1 MLQRRQCLTLLAAC
15 WAVFSTASAE
25 SLIEV
30 YERARIS
37 DPQIREADALRLAN
51 REALPQS
58 RSALLPQVGF
68 NYTYVESKDDGSR
81 SVSSFIPEFEDPDT
95 GVTVPGAIRQVP
107 TDFDTDG
114 DTESWT
120 LELRQ
125 SVFRWDRW
133 VQFRRSEKVAA
144 QAEIDYSAAQQD
156 LMLRVSARYF
166 NVLAAK
172 DTLDSAEAALEST
185 ARQLEQ
191 AEKRFEVGLIAI
203 TDVQEAQAA
212 YDNTVAAVIAA
223 KRDLA
228 TAAEFL
234 REITGESYAELQQP
248 GDDLPLAIPLPADE
262 DAWVD
267 RSLEQNL
274 TLLSSRVNLDI
285 ASDDIKI
292 QRTGYYP
299 TIDLV
304 ASTGNFD
311 QTTDGDSTTVFPNA
325 GSITSPTDS
334 DADID
339 TDSIQLQ
346 LNVPLFQ
353 GGRVRSNV
361 REAVYRQRAAKE
373 RLERVMRETE
383 RESRDAYL
391 SLMAEISRVKALR
404 RAVESSQTALEATEA
419 GFEVGTRTTVDV
431 LDARRRLFESET
443 NYARSK
449 YDYIV
454 NIIRLKQAAGIL
466 SPRDLM
472 EVDGWLNQSVATR

>member
-1 MLQRRQCLTLLAAC
+1 
-15 WAVFSTASAE
+15 
-25 SLIEV
+25 
-30 YERARIS
+30 
-37 DPQIREADALRLAN
+37 
-51 REALPQS
+51 
-58 RSALLPQVGF
+58 
-68 NYTYVESKDDGSR
+68 
-81 SVSSFIPEFEDPDT
+81 
-95 GVTVPGAIRQVP
+95 
-107 TDFDTDG
+107 
-114 DTESWT
+114 
-120 LELRQ
+120 
-125 SVFRWDRW
+125 
-133 VQFRRSEKVAA
+133 
-144 QAEIDYSAAQQD
+144 
-156 LMLRVSARYF
+156 MLRVSARYF

>member
-30 YERARIS
+30 YERARLS

-58 RSALLPQVGF
+58 RSALLPQIDF
-68 NYTYVESKDDGSR
+68 NYTYQEQDQDGS
-81 SVSSFIPEFEDPDT
+81 SSFLQVNQETLETTPVPRDFNEDS
-95 GVTVPGAIRQVP
+95 
-107 TDFDTDG
+107 
-114 DTESWT
+114 DTETWR

-133 VQFRRSEKVAA
+133 VQYRRSEKVAA

-299 TIDLV
+299 TVDLV
-304 ASTGNFD
+304 ARTGNV
-311 QTTDGDSTTVFPNA
+311 DSTTN
-325 GSITSPTDS
+325 GTSTTD
-334 DADID
+334 DPRNLENDPVPADGGQDID

-346 LNVPLFQ
+346 FNVPIFQ

-361 REAVYRQRAAKE
+361 REAVYRHRAAKE
-373 RLERVMRETE
+373 QLERVMRETE

-472 EVDGWLNQSVATR
+472 EVDSWLNQSVATR

>member
-1 MLQRRQCLTLLAAC
+1 MLQRRQCLTLIAAC

-58 RSALLPQVGF
+58 RSALLPQIDF
-68 NYTYVESKDDGSR
+68 NYTYQEQDQDGS
-81 SVSSFIPEFEDPDT
+81 SSFLQVNQETLETTPVPRDFNEDS
-95 GVTVPGAIRQVP
+95 
-107 TDFDTDG
+107 
-114 DTESWT
+114 DTETWR

-133 VQFRRSEKVAA
+133 VQYRRSEKVAA

-311 QTTDGDSTTVFPNA
+311 QTTDGDSTTVFPGA

-334 DADID
+334 DADVD
-339 TDSIQLQ
+339 TDPIQLQ

>member
-1 MLQRRQCLTLLAAC
+1 MPERRHFLIILTAC

-30 YERARIS
+30 YERARLS

-58 RSALLPQVGF
+58 RSALLPQINF
-68 NYTYVESKDDGSR
+68 NYNYEEQEQDGS
-81 SVSSFIPEFEDPDT
+81 SSFLQVNQQTLETTPVPRDFNENADT
-95 GVTVPGAIRQVP
+95 KTWR
-107 TDFDTDG
+107 
-114 DTESWT
+114 

-125 SVFRWDRW
+125 SVFRWDQW

-156 LMLRVSARYF
+156 LMLRVSQRYF
-166 NVLAAK
+166 DVLAAK

-234 REITGESYAELQQP
+234 REITGESYQELQQP
-248 GDDLPLAIPLPADE
+248 GDDLPLAMPTPADE
-262 DAWVD
+262 DMWVN

-285 ASDDIKI
+285 ARDDIKI
-292 QRTGYYP
+292 QRTGYFP
-299 TIDLV
+299 TLELV

-311 QTTDGDSTTVFPNA
+311 QTTDGDSTTDFGDGP
-325 GSITSPTDS
+325 ITSPTDS
-334 DADID
+334 DADVD

-346 LNVPLFQ
+346 FNIPIFQ

-373 RLERVMRETE
+373 QLERVMRATE

-466 SPRDLM
+466 SPRDLL
-472 EVDGWLNQSVATR
+472 EVDGWLNQTVGTR

>member
-58 RSALLPQVGF
+58 RSALLPQIDF
-68 NYTYVESKDDGSR
+68 NYTYQEQDQDGS
-81 SVSSFIPEFEDPDT
+81 SSFLQVNQETLETTPVPRDFNEDS
-95 GVTVPGAIRQVP
+95 
-107 TDFDTDG
+107 
-114 DTESWT
+114 DTETWR

-133 VQFRRSEKVAA
+133 VQYRRSEKVAA
-144 QAEIDYSAAQQD
+144 QAEIDYSAAQQG
-156 LMLRVSARYF
+156 LMLRVSERYF

-262 DAWVD
+262 EAWVD

-311 QTTDGDSTTVFPNA
+311 QTTDGDSTTVFPDA

-391 SLMAEISRVKALR
+391 SLMAEISRVKALQ

>member
-1 MLQRRQCLTLLAAC
+1 MLQRRQCLTILAAC

-58 RSALLPQVGF
+58 RSALLPQIDF
-68 NYTYVESKDDGSR
+68 NYTYQEQDQDGS
-81 SVSSFIPEFEDPDT
+81 SSFLQVNQETLETTPVPRDFNEDS
-95 GVTVPGAIRQVP
+95 
-107 TDFDTDG
+107 
-114 DTESWT
+114 DTETWR

-133 VQFRRSEKVAA
+133 VQYRRSEKVAA
-144 QAEIDYSAAQQD
+144 QAEIDYSAAQQG
-156 LMLRVSARYF
+156 LMLRVSERYF

-262 DAWVD
+262 EAWVD

-311 QTTDGDSTTVFPNA
+311 QTTDGDSTTVFPDA

>member
-58 RSALLPQVGF
+58 RSALLPQIDF
-68 NYTYVESKDDGSR
+68 NYTYQEQDQDGS
-81 SVSSFIPEFEDPDT
+81 SSFLQVNQETLETTPVPRDFNEDS
-95 GVTVPGAIRQVP
+95 
-107 TDFDTDG
+107 
-114 DTESWT
+114 DTETWR

-133 VQFRRSEKVAA
+133 VQYRRSEKVAA
-144 QAEIDYSAAQQD
+144 QAEIDYSAAQQG
-156 LMLRVSARYF
+156 LMLRVSERYF

-311 QTTDGDSTTVFPNA
+311 QTTDGDSTTVFPDA

>member
-58 RSALLPQVGF
+58 RSALLPQIDF
-68 NYTYVESKDDGSR
+68 NYTYQEQDQDGS
-81 SVSSFIPEFEDPDT
+81 SSFLQVNQETLETTPVPRDFNEDS
-95 GVTVPGAIRQVP
+95 
-107 TDFDTDG
+107 
-114 DTESWT
+114 DTETWR

-133 VQFRRSEKVAA
+133 VQYRRSEKVAA

>member
-1 MLQRRQCLTLLAAC
+1 MLQRRQCLTLIAAC
-15 WAVFSTASAE
+15 WAVFSTASAA

-58 RSALLPQVGF
+58 RSALLPQIDF
-68 NYTYVESKDDGSR
+68 NYTYQEQDQDGS
-81 SVSSFIPEFEDPDT
+81 SSFLQVNQETLETTPVPRDFNEDS
-95 GVTVPGAIRQVP
+95 
-107 TDFDTDG
+107 
-114 DTESWT
+114 DTETWR

-133 VQFRRSEKVAA
+133 VQYRRSEKVAA

-311 QTTDGDSTTVFPNA
+311 QTTDGDSTTVFPGA

-334 DADID
+334 DADVD

>member
-30 YERARIS
+30 YERARLS

-58 RSALLPQVGF
+58 RSALLPQIDF
-68 NYTYVESKDDGSR
+68 NYTYQEQDQDGS
-81 SVSSFIPEFEDPDT
+81 SSFLQVNQETLETTPVPRDFNEDS
-95 GVTVPGAIRQVP
+95 
-107 TDFDTDG
+107 
-114 DTESWT
+114 DTETWR

-133 VQFRRSEKVAA
+133 VQYRRSEKVAA

-299 TIDLV
+299 TVYLV

-311 QTTDGDSTTVFPNA
+311 QTTNGDSTTVFPGA

-334 DADID
+334 DADVD

-472 EVDGWLNQSVATR
+472 EVDSWLNQSVATR

>member
-1 MLQRRQCLTLLAAC
+1 MLQRRQCLTLIAAC

-58 RSALLPQVGF
+58 RSALLPQIDF
-68 NYTYVESKDDGSR
+68 NYTYQEQDQDGS
-81 SVSSFIPEFEDPDT
+81 SSFLQVNQETLETTPVPRDFNEDS
-95 GVTVPGAIRQVP
+95 
-107 TDFDTDG
+107 
-114 DTESWT
+114 DTETWR

-133 VQFRRSEKVAA
+133 VQYRRSEKVAA

-311 QTTDGDSTTVFPNA
+311 QTTDGDSTTVFPDA

-334 DADID
+334 DADVD

>member
-25 SLIEV
+25 SLVEV

-58 RSALLPQVGF
+58 RSALLPQIDF
-68 NYTYVESKDDGSR
+68 NYTYQEQDQDGS
-81 SVSSFIPEFEDPDT
+81 SSFLQVNQETLETTPVPRDFNEDS
-95 GVTVPGAIRQVP
+95 
-107 TDFDTDG
+107 
-114 DTESWT
+114 DTETWR

-133 VQFRRSEKVAA
+133 VQYRRSEKVAA
-144 QAEIDYSAAQQD
+144 QAEIDYSAAQQG
-156 LMLRVSARYF
+156 LMLRVSERYF

-262 DAWVD
+262 EAWVD

>member
-1 MLQRRQCLTLLAAC
+1 MLQRRQCLTILAAC

-58 RSALLPQVGF
+58 RSALLPQIDF
-68 NYTYVESKDDGSR
+68 NYTYQEQDQDGS
-81 SVSSFIPEFEDPDT
+81 SSFLQVNQETLETTPVPRDFNEDS
-95 GVTVPGAIRQVP
+95 
-107 TDFDTDG
+107 
-114 DTESWT
+114 DTETWR

-133 VQFRRSEKVAA
+133 VQYRRSEKVAA
-144 QAEIDYSAAQQD
+144 QAEIDYSAAQQG
-156 LMLRVSARYF
+156 LMLRVSERYF

-262 DAWVD
+262 EAWVD

-311 QTTDGDSTTVFPNA
+311 QTTDGDSTTVFPDA

-391 SLMAEISRVKALR
+391 SLMAEISRVKALQ

>member
-1 MLQRRQCLTLLAAC
+1 M
-15 WAVFSTASAE
+15 
-25 SLIEV
+25 
-30 YERARIS
+30 
-37 DPQIREADALRLAN
+37 
-51 REALPQS
+51 
-58 RSALLPQVGF
+58 
-68 NYTYVESKDDGSR
+68 
-81 SVSSFIPEFEDPDT
+81 
-95 GVTVPGAIRQVP
+95 
-107 TDFDTDG
+107 
-114 DTESWT
+114 
-120 LELRQ
+120 
-125 SVFRWDRW
+125 FRWDRW
-133 VQFRRSEKVAA
+133 VQYRRSEKVAA

-166 NVLAAK
+166 NVLAAR

-299 TIDLV
+299 TLDLV

-311 QTTDGDSTTVFPNA
+311 QTTDGDSTTVFPRCGRDNL
-325 GSITSPTDS
+325 
-334 DADID
+334 AD
-339 TDSIQLQ
+339 
-346 LNVPLFQ
+346 
-353 GGRVRSNV
+353 
-361 REAVYRQRAAKE
+361 
-373 RLERVMRETE
+373 
-383 RESRDAYL
+383 
-391 SLMAEISRVKALR
+391 
-404 RAVESSQTALEATEA
+404 
-419 GFEVGTRTTVDV
+419 
-431 LDARRRLFESET
+431 
-443 NYARSK
+443 
-449 YDYIV
+449 
-454 NIIRLKQAAGIL
+454 
-466 SPRDLM
+466 
-472 EVDGWLNQSVATR
+472 

>member
-1 MLQRRQCLTLLAAC
+1 MLERRQCLIVLAAC

-58 RSALLPQVGF
+58 RSALLPQIDF
-68 NYTYVESKDDGSR
+68 NYTYEEQDQSGD
-81 SVSSFIPEFEDPDT
+81 SSFLQVNQDT
-95 GVTVPGAIRQVP
+95 LETTPVPRN
-107 TDFDTDG
+107 FDENA
-114 DTESWT
+114 DTQIWR

-133 VQFRRSEKVAA
+133 VQYRRSEKVAA

-166 NVLAAK
+166 NVLAAR

-262 DAWVD
+262 DAWVN

-274 TLLSSRVNLDI
+274 ALLSSRVNLDI

-299 TIDLV
+299 TLDLV

-311 QTTDGDSTTVFPNA
+311 QTTDGNSTTVFPDPA
-325 GSITSPTDS
+325 GAITSPTDS
-334 DADID
+334 DADVD

-472 EVDGWLNQSVATR
+472 EVDSWLNQSVATR

>member
-30 YERARIS
+30 YERARLS

-58 RSALLPQVGF
+58 RSALLPQIDF
-68 NYTYVESKDDGSR
+68 NYTYQEQDQDGS
-81 SVSSFIPEFEDPDT
+81 SSFLQVNQETLETTPVPRDFNEDS
-95 GVTVPGAIRQVP
+95 
-107 TDFDTDG
+107 
-114 DTESWT
+114 DTETWR

-133 VQFRRSEKVAA
+133 VQYRRSEKVAA

-172 DTLDSAEAALEST
+172 DPLDSAEAALEST

-299 TIDLV
+299 TVDLV

-311 QTTDGDSTTVFPNA
+311 QTTNGDSTTVFPGA

-334 DADID
+334 DADVD

-472 EVDGWLNQSVATR
+472 EVDSWLNQSVATR

>member
-30 YERARIS
+30 YERARLS

-58 RSALLPQVGF
+58 RSALLPQIDF
-68 NYTYVESKDDGSR
+68 NYTYQEQDQDGS
-81 SVSSFIPEFEDPDT
+81 SSFLQVNQETLETTPVPRDFNEDS
-95 GVTVPGAIRQVP
+95 
-107 TDFDTDG
+107 
-114 DTESWT
+114 DTETWR

-133 VQFRRSEKVAA
+133 VQYRRSEKVAA

>member
-1 MLQRRQCLTLLAAC
+1 MLQRRQCLTLIAAC

-58 RSALLPQVGF
+58 RSALLPQIDF
-68 NYTYVESKDDGSR
+68 NYTYQEQDQDGS
-81 SVSSFIPEFEDPDT
+81 SSFLQVNQETLETTPVPRDFNEDS
-95 GVTVPGAIRQVP
+95 
-107 TDFDTDG
+107 
-114 DTESWT
+114 DTETWR

-133 VQFRRSEKVAA
+133 VQYRRSEKVAA

-262 DAWVD
+262 EAWVD

-311 QTTDGDSTTVFPNA
+311 QTTDGDSTTVFPDA

-383 RESRDAYL
+383 RE
-391 SLMAEISRVKALR
+391 
-404 RAVESSQTALEATEA
+404 
-419 GFEVGTRTTVDV
+419 
-431 LDARRRLFESET
+431 
-443 NYARSK
+443 
-449 YDYIV
+449 
-454 NIIRLKQAAGIL
+454 
-466 SPRDLM
+466 
-472 EVDGWLNQSVATR
+472 

>member
-58 RSALLPQVGF
+58 RSALLPQIDF
-68 NYTYVESKDDGSR
+68 NYTYQEQDQDGS
-81 SVSSFIPEFEDPDT
+81 SSFLPVNQETLETTPVPRDFNEDS
-95 GVTVPGAIRQVP
+95 
-107 TDFDTDG
+107 
-114 DTESWT
+114 DTETWR

-133 VQFRRSEKVAA
+133 VQYRRSEKVAA

-472 EVDGWLNQSVATR
+472 EVDSWLNQSVATR

>member
-1 MLQRRQCLTLLAAC
+1 MLQRRQCLTLIAAC

-58 RSALLPQVGF
+58 RSALLPQIDF
-68 NYTYVESKDDGSR
+68 NYTYQEQDQDGS
-81 SVSSFIPEFEDPDT
+81 SSFLQVNQETLETTPVPRDFNEDS
-95 GVTVPGAIRQVP
+95 
-107 TDFDTDG
+107 
-114 DTESWT
+114 DTETWR

-133 VQFRRSEKVAA
+133 VQYRRSEKVAA

-285 ASDDIKI
+285 DSDDIKI

-311 QTTDGDSTTVFPNA
+311 QTTDGDSTTVFPGA

-334 DADID
+334 DADVD